1 MFQRI
6 SRFAISG
13 QSQERRRTSWQA
25 EHAGKSSPQIIF
37 RKLNMTKKYKEK
49 SDYNKNHAG

>member
-49 SDYNKNHAG
+49 SDYNENHAG